1 VEETAWAVQ
10 GLLAAGGG
18 TEVGD
23 AVDKGVAW
31 LVAAARS
38 DGSWAATRVCNY
50 IRHHMRYPNAV
61 ITQAVALKALGEYRA
76 AIARSGAGAPGV
88 VAR

>member
-1 VEETAWAVQ
+1 VQ

-18 TEVGD
+18 TEVAG
-23 AVDKGVAW
+23 AVDRGVAW
-31 LVAAARS
+31 LVAAALPS
-38 DGSWAATRVCNY
+38 GGWEPTRVCNY
-50 IRHHMRYPNAV
+50 IRHHMCYPNAV

-76 AIARSGAGAPGV
+76 ATAKSGADAPGA